1 MPTYKAV
8 LIKKKLT
15 APILPMQIQ
24 RMTIEYVAKD
34 LHEAEFKVMVW
45 CKYTYHD
52 MEVNSV
58 HQIDN
63 NAIE

>member
-1 MPTYKAV
+1 MPIYKAV
-8 LIKKKLT
+8 LIKKELT

-24 RMTIEYVAKD
+24 RMIIEYVAKD
-34 LHEAEFKVMVW
+34 LYEAEFKVMEW
-45 CKYTYHD
+45 CKYTHSD

-58 HQIDN
+58 HQIDS

>member
-1 MPTYKAV
+1 
-8 LIKKKLT
+8 
-15 APILPMQIQ
+15 MQIQ

-34 LHEAEFKVMVW
+34 LYEAEFKVMEW
-45 CKYTYHD
+45 CKYTHSD